1 MGRLMLN
8 MVVLKCV
15 WGDLCE
21 VIVFFA
27 DLIWRKDHRKPPE
40 DEKRSIKHWVVY
52 FPTWNF
58 NIKGKTKPEFSK
70 EGGTVSDHYFLRGS
84 SQPCVKRCNV

>member
-27 DLIWRKDHRKPPE
+27 DLIWRKDHWKPLE
-40 DEKRSIKHWVVY
+40 DEKRS
-52 FPTWNF
+52 T
-58 NIKGKTKPEFSK
+58 NIEWFISQHEISTSK
-70 EGGTVSDHYFLRGS
+70 VKL
-84 SQPCVKRCNV
+84 SQNLVRREAQ